1 MNADA
6 SLQALERAVE
16 LAGGQSALARAIGKS
31 QSHIWHWLKVAK
43 RVPAEAAVAIEKAT
57 GVKRQELRPDL
68 YVEGPQLYA
77 EGNAAKMN
85 DAAEIAD
92 EDMLRARLYALLG
105 ELLADVPSAEALA
118 RAGELSGDPGT
129 ELGAAINTLAAVARK
144 TNAHEASDE
153 FHDLFIGVAAGEV
166 QPYASVYLTGF
177 LHEKPLA
184 DLRGHM
190 GELGIARAGT
200 RAEPEDHIASL
211 CEMMAGLIAGQFGAP
226 VDLATQKEFFDRHI
240 APWAGRF
247 FEDLA
252 AAKAAR
258 LYMPVGRIGKLFVEI
273 ERDAFAID
281 A

>member
-1 MNADA
+1 MSADA

-16 LAGGQSALARAIGKS
+16 AAGGQSALARAIGKS

-57 GVKRQELRPDL
+57 GVTRQELRPDL
-68 YVEGPQLYA
+68 YVQGES
-77 EGNAAKMN
+77 AKHETM
-85 DAAEIAD
+85 DPTADIAD
-92 EDMLRARLYALLG
+92 IAEEDMLRARLYALLG
-105 ELLADVPSAEALA
+105 ELLADVPSAETLA
-118 RAGELSGDPGT
+118 RAGELSGDAAT
-129 ELGAAINTLAAVARK
+129 EMGAAINALAAVARK
-144 TNAHEASDE
+144 TTAREASDE
-153 FHDLFIGVAAGEV
+153 FHDLFIGVASGEL

-184 DLRGHM
+184 DLRGAM
-190 GELGIARAGT
+190 GELGIARVET
-200 RAEPEDHIASL
+200 RGEPEDHVASL
-211 CEMMAGLIAGQFGAP
+211 CEMMAGLIAGSFGEPA
-226 VDLATQKEFFDRHI
+226 DLPAQREFFDRHV

-258 LYMPVGRIGKLFVEI
+258 LYMPVGRIGKLFVDI
-273 ERDAFAID
+273 EREAFSID

>member
-57 GVKRQELRPDL
+57 GVTRQELRPDL
-68 YVEGPQLYA
+68 YVEGESP
-77 EGNAAKMN
+77 KRDTM
-85 DAAEIAD
+85 DPIAD
-92 EDMLRARLYALLG
+92 IAEEDMMRARLYALLG
-105 ELLADVPSAEALA
+105 ELLADMPNAETLA
-118 RAGELSGDPGT
+118 RVGELSGDAVT
-129 ELGAAINTLAAVARK
+129 ELGEAINALASVARK
-144 TNAHEASDE
+144 TTAREASDE
-153 FHDLFIGVAAGEV
+153 FHDLFIGVAAGEL

-184 DLRGHM
+184 DLRGAM

-200 RAEPEDHIASL
+200 RAEPEDHVASL
-211 CEMMAGLIAGQFGAP
+211 CEMMAGLIAGSFGEPA
-226 VDLATQKEFFDRHI
+226 DLPAQKEFFDRHI
-240 APWAGRF
+240 ATWAGRF

-252 AAKAAR
+252 AAKSAR
-258 LYMPVGRIGKLFVEI
+258 LYMPVGRIGKLFVDI
-273 ERDAFAID
+273 EREAFAID

>member
-57 GVKRQELRPDL
+57 GVTRQELRPDL
-68 YVEGPQLYA
+68 YVEGKSA
-77 EGNAAKMN
+77 N
-85 DAAEIAD
+85 DEPMDQAAEIAD

-105 ELLADVPSAEALA
+105 ELLADIPSAETLA
-118 RAGELSGDPGT
+118 RIGELSGDAET
-129 ELGAAINTLAAVARK
+129 DLGEAINTLATVARN
-144 TNAHEASDE
+144 TNAQQASDE
-153 FHDLFIGVAAGEV
+153 YHDLFIGLSAGELH
-166 QPYASVYLTGF
+166 PYASVYLTGF

-184 DLRGHM
+184 DLRGAM
-190 GELGIARAGT
+190 GELGIARNAK

-211 CEMMAGLIAGQFGAP
+211 CEMMAGLIAGSFGAP
-226 VDLATQKEFFDRHI
+226 ADLKTQKEFFDRHI
-240 APWAGRF
+240 ATWAGRF

-258 LYMPVGRIGKLFVEI
+258 LYMPVGRIGKLFVDI
-273 ERDAFAID
+273 ERDAFTID
-281 A
+281 T

>member
-57 GVKRQELRPDL
+57 GVPRRELRPDL
-68 YVEGPQLYA
+68 YAQSDDMTSPKMENEQS
-77 EGNAAKMN
+77 AA
-85 DAAEIAD
+85 DIAD
-92 EDMLRARLYALLG
+92 EDMLRAQLYALLG
-105 ELLADVPSAEALA
+105 ELLADIPTAQTLA
-118 RAGELSGDPGT
+118 RVGELSGDPAT
-129 ELGAAINTLAAVARK
+129 ELGESVNALAAVARK
-144 TNAHEASDE
+144 TTAQQASDE
-153 FHDLFIGVAAGEV
+153 YHDLFIGVAAGEL

-184 DLRGHM
+184 DLRGTM
-190 GELGIARAGT
+190 GELGIARAAK

-211 CEMMAGLIAGQFGAP
+211 CEMMAGLIVGGFGAP
-226 VDLATQKEFFDRHI
+226 ADLKTQREFFDRHL

-258 LYMPVGRIGKLFVEI
+258 LYMPVGRIGKLFLEI
-273 ERDAFAID
+273 EREAFAMD

>member
-1 MNADA
+1 
-6 SLQALERAVE
+6 
-16 LAGGQSALARAIGKS
+16 
-31 QSHIWHWLKVAK
+31 
-43 RVPAEAAVAIEKAT
+43 
-57 GVKRQELRPDL
+57 
-68 YVEGPQLYA
+68 
-77 EGNAAKMN
+77 
-85 DAAEIAD
+85 
-92 EDMLRARLYALLG
+92 
-105 ELLADVPSAEALA
+105 LA
-118 RAGELSGDPGT
+118 RAGELSGAPGT
-129 ELGAAINTLAAVARK
+129 ELGEAINALAAVARK
-144 TNAHEASDE
+144 TNAQEASDE

-184 DLRGHM
+184 DLRGAM
-190 GELGIARAGT
+190 NELGIARAGS

-226 VDLATQKEFFDRHI
+226 ADLKTQKEFFDRHI

-258 LYMPVGRIGKLFVEI
+258 LYMPVGRIGKLFIDI
-273 ERDAFAID
+273 ERDAFAMD

>member
-57 GVKRQELRPDL
+57 GIPRRELRPDL
-68 YVEGPQLYA
+68 YAQSDDMTSP
-77 EGNAAKMN
+77 KMEN
-85 DAAEIAD
+85 EQSAAEIAD
-92 EDMLRARLYALLG
+92 EDMLRAQLYALLG
-105 ELLADVPSAEALA
+105 ELLADIPTAQTLA
-118 RAGELSGDPGT
+118 RVGELSGDPAT
-129 ELGAAINTLAAVARK
+129 ELGESVNALAAVARK
-144 TNAHEASDE
+144 TTAQQASDE
-153 FHDLFIGVAAGEV
+153 YHDLFIGVAAGEL

-184 DLRGHM
+184 DLRDTM
-190 GELGIARAGT
+190 GELGIARAAK

-211 CEMMAGLIAGQFGAP
+211 CEMMAGLIVGGFGAP
-226 VDLATQKEFFDRHI
+226 ADLKTQREFFDRHL

-258 LYMPVGRIGKLFVEI
+258 LYMPVGRIGKLFLEI
-273 ERDAFAID
+273 EREAFAMD

>member
-57 GVKRQELRPDL
+57 GVSRKELRPDL
-68 YVEGPQLYA
+68 YVEGMGAA
-77 EGNAAKMN
+77 EIDMEHAV
-85 DAAEIAD
+85 EIAD

-105 ELLADVPSAEALA
+105 ELLADVPTAETLA
-118 RAGELSGDPGT
+118 QAGQLSGDAGT
-129 ELGAAINTLAAVARK
+129 DFGEAINALAAVARK
-144 TNAHEASDE
+144 TTAQQASDE
-153 FHDLFIGVAAGEV
+153 YHDLFIGVAAGEV

-190 GELGIARAGT
+190 GELGIARAEK

-211 CEMMAGLIAGQFGAP
+211 CEMMAGLIAGSFGAP
-226 VDLATQKEFFDRHI
+226 ADLAAQKEFFDRHI

>member
-1 MNADA
+1 MNE
-6 SLQALERAVE
+6 QAHEP
-16 LAGGQSALARAIGKS
+16 QS
-31 QSHIWHWLKVAK
+31 
-43 RVPAEAAVAIEKAT
+43 
-57 GVKRQELRPDL
+57 
-68 YVEGPQLYA
+68 
-77 EGNAAKMN
+77 
-85 DAAEIAD
+85 AEIAD

-105 ELLADVPSAEALA
+105 ELLADVPSAETLA
-118 RAGELSGDPGT
+118 QAGNLSGDAGT
-129 ELGAAINTLAAVARK
+129 EFGEAINALAAVARK
-144 TNAHEASDE
+144 TAAQQASDE
-153 FHDLFIGVAAGEV
+153 YHDLFIGMAAGEV

-190 GELGIARAGT
+190 GELGIARAEK

-211 CEMMAGLIAGQFGAP
+211 CEMMAGLIAGSFGAP
-226 VDLATQKEFFDRHI
+226 ADLGTQKEFFDRHI

-273 ERDAFAID
+273 ERDAFAMD
-281 A
+281 S

>member
-6 SLQALERAVE
+6 SLLALERAVE

-57 GVKRQELRPDL
+57 GVTRQELRPDL
-68 YVEGPQLYA
+68 YVEGKGTTDETMDQTADIA
-77 EGNAAKMN
+77 E
-85 DAAEIAD
+85 
-92 EDMLRARLYALLG
+92 EDMLRAQLYALLG
-105 ELLADVPSAEALA
+105 ELLADIPSADALA
-118 RAGELSGDPGT
+118 RMGELAGDASA
-129 ELGAAINTLAAVARK
+129 ELGDAINALAAVARN
-144 TNAHEASDE
+144 TNAQQASDE
-153 FHDLFIGVAAGEV
+153 YHDLFIGLSAGELH
-166 QPYASVYLTGF
+166 PYASVYLTGF

-184 DLRGHM
+184 DLRGAM
-190 GELGIARAGT
+190 NELGIARAAK

-211 CEMMAGLIAGQFGAP
+211 CEMMAGLIVGSFGAP
-226 VDLATQKEFFDRHI
+226 ADIKTQKEFFDRHI
-240 APWAGRF
+240 ATWAGRF

-258 LYMPVGRIGKLFVEI
+258 LYMPVGRIGKLFVDI
-273 ERDAFAID
+273 ERDAFSID

>member
-57 GVKRQELRPDL
+57 GVSRKDLRPDL
-68 YVEGPQLYA
+68 YVEGMGASEHAMEQ
-77 EGNAAKMN
+77 
-85 DAAEIAD
+85 AAEIAD
-92 EDMLRARLYALLG
+92 EDILRARLYALLG
-105 ELLADVPSAEALA
+105 ELLADVPTAETLA
-118 RAGELSGDPGT
+118 QAGNLSGDAGT
-129 ELGAAINTLAAVARK
+129 DFGEAINALAAVARN
-144 TNAHEASDE
+144 TNAQQASDE
-153 FHDLFIGVAAGEV
+153 YHDLFIGLSAGELH
-166 QPYASVYLTGF
+166 PYASVYLTGF

-184 DLRGHM
+184 DLRGTM
-190 GELGIARAGT
+190 NELGIARAAK

-211 CEMMAGLIAGQFGAP
+211 CEMMAGLIAGNFGAP
-226 VDLATQKEFFDRHI
+226 ADIKTQREFFDRHI
-240 APWAGRF
+240 ATWAGRF

-258 LYMPVGRIGKLFVEI
+258 LYMPVGRIGKLFVDI
-273 ERDAFAID
+273 ERDAFAMES
-281 A
+281 

>member
-1 MNADA
+1 MNADV
-6 SLQALERAVE
+6 SLNALERAVE

-57 GVKRQELRPDL
+57 GVSRKDLRPDL
-68 YVEGPQLYA
+68 YVEGMGASEHAMEQ
-77 EGNAAKMN
+77 
-85 DAAEIAD
+85 AAEIAD
-92 EDMLRARLYALLG
+92 EDILRARLYALLG
-105 ELLADVPSAEALA
+105 ELLADVPTAETLA
-118 RAGELSGDPGT
+118 QAGNLSGDAGT
-129 ELGAAINTLAAVARK
+129 DFGEAINALAAVARK
-144 TNAHEASDE
+144 TTTQQASDE
-153 FHDLFIGVAAGEV
+153 YHDLFIGMAAGEV

-190 GELGIARAGT
+190 GELGIARAPK

-211 CEMMAGLIAGQFGAP
+211 CEMMAGLITGSFGAP
-226 VDLATQKEFFDRHI
+226 ASLATQKEFFDRHI

-273 ERDAFAID
+273 ERDAFAME

>member
-57 GVKRQELRPDL
+57 GVPRRELRPDL
-68 YVEGPQLYA
+68 YAQSDDMTSP
-77 EGNAAKMN
+77 KMEN
-85 DAAEIAD
+85 EQSAAEIAD
-92 EDMLRARLYALLG
+92 EDMLRAQLYALLG
-105 ELLADVPSAEALA
+105 ELLADIPTAQTLA
-118 RAGELSGDPGT
+118 RVGELSGDPAT
-129 ELGAAINTLAAVARK
+129 ELGESVNALAAVARK
-144 TNAHEASDE
+144 TTAQQASDE
-153 FHDLFIGVAAGEV
+153 YHDLFIGVAAGEL

-184 DLRGHM
+184 DLRGTM
-190 GELGIARAGT
+190 GELGIARAAK

-211 CEMMAGLIAGQFGAP
+211 CEMMAGLIVGGFGAP
-226 VDLATQKEFFDRHI
+226 ADLKTQREFFDRHL

-258 LYMPVGRIGKLFVEI
+258 LYMPVGRIGKLFLEI
-273 ERDAFAID
+273 EREAFAMD